1 MEKEMSKINGDKAR
15 HAKRSRK
22 QSKQRVRNQE
32 LRDMFV
38 LPLKTT
44 LRPAVAVKKAPE
56 KKAADK
62 PKQPAAQA
70 K

>member
-1 MEKEMSKINGDKAR
+1 MSKINGDKAR

-22 QSKQRVRNQE
+22 QANQRVRNQE
-32 LRDMFV
+32 LRDSFV

-44 LRPAVAVKKAPE
+44 LRPAAPAKSAAKPPAEKA
-56 KKAADK
+56 
-62 PKQPAAQA
+62 KQPAVSA